1 LVDPDAFCAGEP
13 GASTILAKQ
22 LRNALR
28 NGTPTAPAGDSDEW
42 NATGGLTREQVIDD
56 GFADGLG
63 KSVRRFK
70 VHQEAR
76 ARIDLND
83 GSPLFSQWAAN
94 VLGDE
99 IDSCDIESDNAGR
112 KAHLVGDLRVH
123 LIGNI
128 ERDIAISL
136 NEDFLTNGRDGL
148 WGQSLSRQFD
158 PGRGINSNA
167 VERVV
172 FGGTPARV

>member
-1 LVDPDAFCAGEP
+1 M
-13 GASTILAKQ
+13 
-22 LRNALR
+22 
-28 NGTPTAPAGDSDEW
+28 
-42 NATGGLTREQVIDD
+42 IDD

-63 KSVRRFK
+63 KPVRRFK
-70 VHQEAR
+70 VHQEAG

-83 GSPLFSQWAAN
+83 GSPLFSQRAAN

-99 IDSCDIESDNAGR
+99 IDPCDIESDNAGR
-112 KAHLVGDLRVH
+112 KAHLFGDLRVY

-128 ERDIAISL
+128 KCDIAISL
-136 NEDFLTNGRDGL
+136 NEDFLTDGRDGL

-167 VERVV
+167 VKRVV